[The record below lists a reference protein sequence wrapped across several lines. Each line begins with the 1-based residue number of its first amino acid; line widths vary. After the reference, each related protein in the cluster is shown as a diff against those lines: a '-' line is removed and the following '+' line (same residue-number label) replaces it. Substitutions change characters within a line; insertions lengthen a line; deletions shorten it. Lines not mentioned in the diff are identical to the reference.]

1 MSVNNHL
8 LGNNPLWTG
17 KTTTIPYT
25 ALGAPGTH
33 TISSFTLYLGADTA
47 GQARSMI
54 VSNHGPV
61 NLFVGTGGAVGG
73 ILLQPGAA
81 LTVGVGAGATVTVYD
96 SVGTGVFSTVL
107 FE

>member
-8 LGNNPLWTG
+8 LG
-17 KTTTIPYT
+17 
-25 ALGAPGTH
+25 
-33 TISSFTLYLGADTA
+33 ISAFTLYVGATPA

-61 NLFVGTGGAVGG
+61 NLFVGTGGTVGG

-81 LTVGVGAGATVTVYD
+81 LTVGLGTGATVTVYD
-96 SVGTGVFSTVL
+96 AVGTGVWSTIL